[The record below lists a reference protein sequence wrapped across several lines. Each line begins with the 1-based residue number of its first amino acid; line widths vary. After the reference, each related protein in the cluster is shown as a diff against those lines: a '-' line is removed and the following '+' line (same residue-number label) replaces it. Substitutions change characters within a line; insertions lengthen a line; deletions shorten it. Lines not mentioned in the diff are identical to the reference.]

1 MDVNDKVDCSLET
14 GLSIGRS
21 PVQKFT
27 KYTLSELLSQEIEPE
42 PEIDW
47 GQPLGAEEW

>member
-1 MDVNDKVDCSLET
+1 MDVNDEVDFSLET
-14 GLSIGRS
+14 GLSIAES

-27 KYTLSELLSQEIEPE
+27 EYTLSELLSQELDPE

-47 GQPLGAEEW
+47 GQPRSAEEW